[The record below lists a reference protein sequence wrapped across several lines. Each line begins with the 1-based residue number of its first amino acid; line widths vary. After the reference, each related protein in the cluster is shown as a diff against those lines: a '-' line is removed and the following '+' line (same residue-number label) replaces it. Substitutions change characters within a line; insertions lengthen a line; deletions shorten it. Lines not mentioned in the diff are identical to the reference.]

1 MLVASNLGT
10 FAVSFLRPLFPVT
23 GAQSAMDWLLGDLF
37 SALSDLQAS
46 CPQITV

>member
-1 MLVASNLGT
+1 MLVVSNLGT
-10 FAVSFLRPLFPVT
+10 FAVSFLHPLFSVT